1 MQHLTQ
7 KEIDQF
13 VSKIENSS
21 NNLFD
26 WQDHINECDF
36 CSKRIEEAL
45 SFNVNLTKFLKADIS
60 PQVEVFVQKL
70 QAHNKETFIAYPI
83 APLLYIPNKS
93 FIVHLAD
100 SGTSAPDVPS
110 KYQYIGSLITKQED
124 ILVRVMKDNI
134 SKETYLY
141 LIADDE
147 KKYQN
152 KVVTLSN
159 RRTKYFSDE
168 HGKVNL
174 GKIDLSD
181 IENLTVTIK
190 PK

>member
-1 MQHLTQ
+1 MQHLAQ
-7 KEIDQF
+7 KEINQF

-60 PQVEVFVQKL
+60 PKVEVFVQKL
-70 QAHNKETFIAYPI
+70 QAHNKETFVAYPI
-83 APLLYIPNKS
+83 APMLHIPNKS

-100 SGTSAPDVPS
+100 SGTHGHDVQH

-124 ILVRVMKDNI
+124 ILVRVLKDNI
-134 SKETYLY
+134 TKKTYLY
-141 LIADDE
+141 LISDDE

-159 RRTKYFSDE
+159 SNKKYHSDN

>member
-13 VSKIENSS
+13 VSNLENNS

-60 PQVEVFVQKL
+60 PKVEVFVQKL

-100 SGTSAPDVPS
+100 SGA
-110 KYQYIGSLITKQED
+110 
-124 ILVRVMKDNI
+124 
-134 SKETYLY
+134 
-141 LIADDE
+141 
-147 KKYQN
+147 
-152 KVVTLSN
+152 
-159 RRTKYFSDE
+159 
-168 HGKVNL
+168 HGH
-174 GKIDLSD
+174 
-181 IENLTVTIK
+181 
-190 PK
+190 

>member
-13 VSKIENSS
+13 VSNLDNNS
-21 NNLFD
+21 NNSLD

-36 CSKRIEEAL
+36 CSKRIEETLLFNDNL
-45 SFNVNLTKFLKADIS
+45 SKFLKIGLS
-60 PQVEVFVQKL
+60 PKLKVFIQKL
-70 QAHNKETFIAYPI
+70 QAANKETFVAYPI
-83 APLLYIPNKS
+83 APMLHIPTKS
-93 FIVHLAD
+93 FTVHLAD
-100 SGTSAPDVPS
+100 GGTSASDVPS

-134 SKETYLY
+134 SKKTYLY
-141 LIADDE
+141 LIADDA

-152 KVVTLSN
+152 KIVILSN
-159 RRTKYFSDE
+159 HRKKYFSDE

-181 IENLTVTIK
+181 IENLTVVIK
-190 PK
+190 SN